1 MKTREEVRGLGFR
14 LVRGLS
20 SFEARAIAL
29 IVLLLLVFPDMSRA
43 EPGNNVSVEIFLPGN
58 WTIRGET
65 LEITAV
71 VNGTGNVTL
80 NWLLPAGF
88 EPMNGTESTCTMPC
102 NRTIIVRVNGSI
114 DPGTYEVGVEVSA

>member
-43 EPGNNVSVEIFLPGN
+43 EPGNNVSVEIFSGN
-58 WTIRGET
+58 RTIRGGT
-65 LEITAV
+65 LKITAV